1 MQCQMEK
8 RNGIQCG
15 ARARS
20 GRKYCAFHSEP
31 GRAAELGSKGGR
43 RRAVYSPDSLK
54 EFAAPKSAG
63 DLRDLLAQSIIEI
76 RAGKLDPK
84 LANSISY
91 LGAGFLR
98 ALEVADIEPRIEELE
113 RELETARQVAATDG
127 PEASEQP
134 QPGEVY
140 KRLAGRTI

>member
-1 MQCQMEK
+1 MRCREK
-8 RNGIQCG
+8 NKAGNPCG
-15 ARARS
+15 APAVE
-20 GRKYCAFHSEP
+20 GGNHCVMHS

-43 RRAVYSPDSLK
+43 RRTVYNPDGLK
-54 EFAAPKSAG
+54 KFAAPKTAA

-76 RAGKLDPK
+76 RTGKMDPK

-91 LGAGFLR
+91 LGTGFLR

-113 RELETARQVAATDG
+113 RELEIARQVAATDG
-127 PEASEQP
+127 PQASEQP